1 MSIFDLTGRTALVT
15 GAGQGVGAG
24 IARALASRGARVAV
38 NDLFEDRAAA
48 TVAAI
53 RAGGGE
59 AATAI
64 FDVCD
69 HAAVVAGVERAE
81 AAIGPIDVLVN
92 NAGVPPGMAVAQFLE
107 TRPEQWKKF
116 VDLNTY
122 GVMNCTHVLA
132 RGMVERGWG
141 RVVTISSG
149 AGTVGIPLGI
159 TAYGA
164 GKGGGIAFL
173 RHFAMEVAGRG
184 VTANSIAIGMIDNH
198 TDPTVTAH
206 MAKTVPVGRLGRP
219 EDIAALCIYLASN
232 EAAWMTGQTLQLN
245 GGSVTT

>member
-1 MSIFDLTGRTALVT
+1 MFDLKGRTALVT

-24 IARALASRGARVAV
+24 IARVLAERGAAVAV
-38 NDLFEDRAAA
+38 NDLFADRAGA
-48 TVAAI
+48 TVEAI
-53 RAGGGE
+53 RASGGRAIV
-59 AATAI
+59 AA

-69 HAAVVAGVERAE
+69 YESVRSGIAAAE
-81 AAIGPIDVLVN
+81 AALAPIDVLVN
-92 NAGVPPGMAVAQFLE
+92 NAGVPPGMAVAQFLD
-107 TRPEQWKKF
+107 TTPAQWKSY
-116 VDLNTY
+116 VELNTY
-122 GVMNCTHVLA
+122 GVMNCTHVA
-132 RGMVERGWG
+132 VRGMVERGRG
-141 RVVTISSG
+141 RIITISSG

-173 RHFAMEVAGRG
+173 RHLAMEVAPRG

-198 TDPTVTAH
+198 ADPTVTAH
-206 MAKTVPVGRLGRP
+206 MAKTVPVGRLGQPR
-219 EDIAALCIYLASN
+219 DIAALCVYLASD